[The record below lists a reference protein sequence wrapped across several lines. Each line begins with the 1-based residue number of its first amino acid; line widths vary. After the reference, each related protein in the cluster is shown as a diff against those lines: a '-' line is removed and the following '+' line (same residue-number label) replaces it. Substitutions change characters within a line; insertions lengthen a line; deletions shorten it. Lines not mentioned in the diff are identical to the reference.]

1 MNLVLMVNNLRNIV
15 IALILVIIFNFLS
28 GCYSFKG
35 GSVPPHLK
43 SIAIPLF
50 DDQSGFGEAG
60 LREDFTNKTIEKFI
74 QDNSFELTETRVS
87 DSMLECTIITVQNN
101 PSVIAAGETVT
112 LWKITITVKAVFTDM
127 KLKRIIYDKQISNWT
142 EYDAT
147 TGPEARQSAIQSTI
161 DKLTEDIL
169 LETVANW

>member
-1 MNLVLMVNNLRNIV
+1 MVNNLRNIGLTLT
-15 IALILVIIFNFLS
+15 LIFILTFLA

-60 LREDFTNKTIEKFI
+60 LREEFTNKTVEKFI
-74 QDNSFELTETRVS
+74 RDNSFELADSRVS
-87 DSMLECTIITVQNN
+87 DSILECTIVTVQNI
-101 PSVIAAGETVT
+101 PSVIAAGEAVT
-112 LWKITITVKAVFTDM
+112 KWKITITVKAVFTDM
-127 KLKRIIYDKQISNWT
+127 KLKRKIFDKQISNWT
-142 EYDAT
+142 EYDAA

>member
-1 MNLVLMVNNLRNIV
+1 MLSSLNNFKNIV
-15 IALILVIIFNFLS
+15 AALTLVIVCNFIT

-50 DDQSGFGEAG
+50 DDQSGFGEAT

-74 QDNSFELTETRVS
+74 KDNSFELTDERVS
-87 DSMLECTIITVQNN
+87 DSKLVCTIVTVQNN
-101 PSVIAAGETVT
+101 PSVISAGETVT
-112 LWKITITVKAVFTDM
+112 KWKITVTVKVVFTDM
-127 KLKRIIYDKQISNWT
+127 KLKRNIFDKQISNWT

-147 TGPEARQSAIQSTI
+147 AEPDARKTAIQTTI

>member
-1 MNLVLMVNNLRNIV
+1 MNLGLMVNSSKNIA
-15 IALILVIIFNFLS
+15 IAVTLVLVFNFIT

-74 QDNSFELTETRVS
+74 KDNSFELTDARVS
-87 DSMLECTIITVQNN
+87 DSKLECTIVSVQNN
-101 PSVIAAGETVT
+101 PSVIAAGEAVT
-112 LWKITITVKAVFTDM
+112 KWKITVTVRVVFNDL
-127 KLKRIIYDKQISNWT
+127 KLKRNIFDKQISNWT
-142 EYDAT
+142 EYEVA
-147 TGPEARQSAIQSTI
+147 TGPQARQSAVQSTI

>member
-1 MNLVLMVNNLRNIV
+1 MVNNLKNITIV
-15 IALILVIIFNFLS
+15 LILLIIFNSLS

-60 LREDFTNKTIEKFI
+60 LRENFTNKTIEKFRK
-74 QDNSFELTETRVS
+74 DNSFELTDERVS
-87 DSMLECTIITVQNN
+87 DSKLVCTIVSVQNI
-101 PSVIAAGETVT
+101 PSVVAAGEAVT
-112 LWKITITVKAVFTDM
+112 KWKITVTVKAVFTDM
-127 KLKRIIYDKQISNWT
+127 KLKRIIFDKQISNWT
-142 EYDAT
+142 EYDAA
-147 TGPEARQSAIQSTI
+147 TGPEARQAALQSTI